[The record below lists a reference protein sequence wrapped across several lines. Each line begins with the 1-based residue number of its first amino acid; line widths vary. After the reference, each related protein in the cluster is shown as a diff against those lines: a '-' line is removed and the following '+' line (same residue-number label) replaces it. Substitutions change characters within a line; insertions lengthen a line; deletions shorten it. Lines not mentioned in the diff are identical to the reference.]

1 MLIFYCILLVLTIFF
16 IVMEIVAKPEGNL
29 LFTEIDQERHKYQLY
44 VYVIMFLVIASLLA
58 AERYM

>member
-29 LFTEIDQERHKYQLY
+29 LFTEIDQERHKYHLY